1 MIIRHMTSRTGAD
14 GPHPVDPIDR
24 AHLTGVS
31 RPSPPIHRYGPSERL
46 VDLVERYW
54 IPVWSLAQPSTQST
68 LQHPVCL
75 VVVSNT
81 YARFYGVSRGRSSVT
96 LEGDGWAVGTML
108 SPAAGRLVLGRS
120 VAEVTDTWVELG
132 DLVPDPAVV
141 DGVRA
146 AMEHDPHDPAA
157 HLAAVAHVESWLATH
172 LPVDE
177 SGLLVNRLVAWLGD
191 HPEVTRVDDLAREA
205 GLSERSLQRLV
216 EQRIGLSPKWLLQ
229 RRRLHDAVE
238 ALKAGRGSLAEV
250 AADLGYAD
258 QAHFTHDFR
267 TVTGMTPGE
276 YLKDQPRASGTDPS
290 GRLAA
295 ERDLGDGDAERGL
308 EGGDG
313 LVELGLARPPRPR
326 EPRDLERSAPRGA
339 GGSPEAGDPPVDEQR
354 REQHPV
360 GLVPQPPV
368 VLGRREP
375 VAGLGVVA
383 AQQGVELGQQAH
395 ARQVPRGRGVRQVD
409 VRPAVRSVLL
419 DDVQA
424 RQSLLDGLERDPGP
438 PRDVLPRRGPVGSQ
452 VEAYDVGQRDRSGA
466 VERAV
471 DRLALTLPAVAR
483 GRPADQGAVGEA
495 EVAARAGGRS
505 VEGGGGVAG
514 EPLVDVG
521 AELVGGAPR
530 RGR

>member
-1 MIIRHMTSRTGAD
+1 MVA
-14 GPHPVDPIDR
+14 
-24 AHLTGVS
+24 A
-31 RPSPPIHRYGPSERL
+31 E
-46 VDLVERYW
+46 
-54 IPVWSLAQPSTQST
+54 PSTQST

-132 DLVPDPAVV
+132 DLVA
-141 DGVRA
+141 
-146 AMEHDPHDPAA
+146 DPAA
-157 HLAAVAHVESWLATH
+157 RRRRARGDGRTTRTTQPPTSRRSPHVESWLATH

-276 YLKDQPRASGTDPS
+276 YLKDQPGT
-290 GRLAA
+290 G
-295 ERDLGDGDAERGL
+295 
-308 EGGDG
+308 
-313 LVELGLARPPRPR
+313 V
-326 EPRDLERSAPRGA
+326 RSPRG
-339 GGSPEAGDPPVDEQR
+339 
-354 REQHPV
+354 
-360 GLVPQPPV
+360 
-368 VLGRREP
+368 
-375 VAGLGVVA
+375 
-383 AQQGVELGQQAH
+383 
-395 ARQVPRGRGVRQVD
+395 
-409 VRPAVRSVLL
+409 
-419 DDVQA
+419 
-424 RQSLLDGLERDPGP
+424 
-438 PRDVLPRRGPVGSQ
+438 
-452 VEAYDVGQRDRSGA
+452 
-466 VERAV
+466 
-471 DRLALTLPAVAR
+471 
-483 GRPADQGAVGEA
+483 
-495 EVAARAGGRS
+495 
-505 VEGGGGVAG
+505 
-514 EPLVDVG
+514 
-521 AELVGGAPR
+521 
-530 RGR
+530 